1 MSYTLVISPKLLKKL
16 EKLDRATKERI
27 LDAIKEILENPE
39 KFKPLRYELKGLRS
53 ARVGKW
59 RIIYR
64 IEGEEVII
72 LSIGHRKNVYEKQV

>member
-16 EKLDRATKERI
+16 EKLDKAAKERI
-27 LDAIKEILENPE
+27 ANVISEILENPE
-39 KFKPLRYELKGLRS
+39 KFKPLRYELKGSRS

-59 RIIYR
+59 RIVYR

-72 LSIGHRKNVYEKQV
+72 LSIGHRKNVYEK

>member
-16 EKLDRATKERI
+16 EKLDKAEKERVSDKI
-27 LDAIKEILENPE
+27 NDILENPE
-39 KFKPLRYELKGLRS
+39 KYKPLRYELKGLRS

-64 IEGEEVII
+64 IEGNEVII
-72 LSIGHRKNVYEKQV
+72 LSIGHRKNVYEKRV

>member
-16 EKLDRATKERI
+16 EKFDKATKERI
-27 LDAIKEILENPE
+27 VESINEILKNPK

-53 ARVGKW
+53 ARIGKW

-64 IEGEEVII
+64 VEGEEVII
-72 LSIGHRKNVYEKQV
+72 LSIGHRKNVYEK

>member
-16 EKLDRATKERI
+16 EKLDKATKERI
-27 LDAIKEILENPE
+27 ANVISEILENPD

-59 RIIYR
+59 RVIYR
-64 IEGEEVII
+64 VEGEEVII
-72 LSIGHRKNVYEKQV
+72 LSIGHRKNVYEK